1 MGKNRQNVDYG
12 DRGRLKMFF
21 ALVIFGIC
29 VVAVIVIAVL
39 IQKTDL
45 PNNVS
50 GQENHRISC
59 IDFAP
64 WGDYIDGTAM
74 ENGSQNSPLN
84 PGKNLYEYVEEIKN
98 APIDNQGAECKIIR
112 RVGKL

>member
-1 MGKNRQNVDYG
+1 
-12 DRGRLKMFF
+12 MFF
-21 ALVIFGIC
+21 ALIIFGIC

-39 IQKTDL
+39 VQKTDL

-50 GQENHRISC
+50 GRENHKIINHRISC
-59 IDFAP
+59 IDFGL

-84 PGKNLYEYVEEIKN
+84 PGKNLYEYVEEIKK
-98 APIDNQGAECKIIR
+98 APIDNQRAECKIIR